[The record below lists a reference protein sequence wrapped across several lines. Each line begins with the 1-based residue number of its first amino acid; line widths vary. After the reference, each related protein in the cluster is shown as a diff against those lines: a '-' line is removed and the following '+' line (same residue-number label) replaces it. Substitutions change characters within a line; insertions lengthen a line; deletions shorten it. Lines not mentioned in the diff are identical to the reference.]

1 LPWSFANPS
10 RSATPAINGV
20 SSKGTATALAVR
32 RQPYLTEI
40 VVKPG
45 DTLYSLARKYR
56 MTLSRLRS
64 LNHVSDDQI
73 IVGQIL
79 WVTEN

>member
-1 LPWSFANPS
+1 M
-10 RSATPAINGV
+10 
-20 SSKGTATALAVR
+20 R
-32 RQPYLTEI
+32 RQPSLTEI

-45 DTLYSLARKYR
+45 DTLYSLARTYG

-64 LNHVSDDQI
+64 LNQVSDDQI

-79 WVTEN
+79 LVTEK

>member
-10 RSATPAINGV
+10 RPATPAINGL
-20 SSKGTATALAVR
+20 SSKGTATAVAVR
-32 RQPYLTEI
+32 RQPSLTEI
-40 VVKPG
+40 AVKPG

>member
-1 LPWSFANPS
+1 M
-10 RSATPAINGV
+10 
-20 SSKGTATALAVR
+20 AVR
-32 RQPYLTEI
+32 RQAPLTEI
-40 VVKPG
+40 VVKQG
-45 DTLYSLARKYR
+45 DTLYSLARKHR

-64 LNHVSDDQI
+64 LNHLSDDQI

>member
-1 LPWSFANPS
+1 
-10 RSATPAINGV
+10 
-20 SSKGTATALAVR
+20 
-32 RQPYLTEI
+32 
-40 VVKPG
+40 VKPG
-45 DTLYSLARKYR
+45 DTLYSLARTYR

-79 WVTEN
+79 LVTEK